1 MGFFSYNIIMGSIKI
16 LSNKLILT
24 HEDGT
29 KETLSIPRLTDFE
42 VGQVFVRFRG
52 EIYT

>member
-1 MGFFSYNIIMGSIKI
+1 MGTIKI

-24 HEDGT
+24 HEDGS
-29 KETLSIPRLTDFE
+29 KETLTIPRNVAFE

-52 EIYT
+52 QMYT

>member
-1 MGFFSYNIIMGSIKI
+1 MGTIKI

-29 KETLSIPRLTDFE
+29 KETLTMPRNVDFE

-52 EIYT
+52 EMYT